1 MTQHATLARMRKN
14 TKNDGRSI
22 VLGSGGTD
30 GTTKRFNRNLAVLAR
45 EMVPPELLIEYH
57 LAILQNHNPHIVR
70 DGRTLSGWRVEW
82 PERGELQPTLAEKT
96 ASITFL
102 RQAGWGMPAQ
112 AHFVEAEIRTHSADA
127 GVDLTPLLG
136 SPGKVYQMLQALRG
150 ALASQ
155 EEAPEALA
163 LQDGQ
168 EDGDSEESGED
179 VSEAEGTVS
188 VVGPESTEEDVSV

>member
-1 MTQHATLARMRKN
+1 MRKN
-14 TKNDGRSI
+14 TKNDGRTI

-70 DGRTLSGWRVEW
+70 DNRTLSGWRVEW

-112 AHFVEAEIRTHSADA
+112 AHFVEAEIRTHSSNV
-127 GVDLTPLLG
+127 GVDVAPLLG

-150 ALASQ
+150 ALA
-155 EEAPEALA
+155 ANVDAGPLLA
-163 LQDGQ
+163 LSESQ
-168 EDGDSEESGED
+168 EDGDLEEDSKVGE
-179 VSEAEGTVS
+179 ETTLELVS
-188 VVGPESTEEDVSV
+188 VCDSVVVETTFTDI